1 MNFEVKYL
9 MKKVISVFLIALML
23 CSVVGCGSDETEN
36 SKPSNDGT
44 TSNDEQIEYEKPY
57 EGNAAILPMQM
68 HSPYDNQAEAL
79 RKEIIDLPDT
89 LLKNKNIYYVS
100 YRAKQGGDGKSPE
113 TAWNSLA
120 FIDIVPEGSTILFE
134 RGGVYREKF
143 ELKSNMS
150 YGAYGKGVKP
160 CIYGSVANFA
170 DEALWKEESKGIW
183 VLQGYEVESAGGIIF
198 DHGKDVGIFA
208 LNSKA
213 LISDLTFCTV
223 KGKLKLRC
231 DKGNPGA
238 LYDSI
243 EVNDKGHIIY
253 ATGYIENV
261 VIENLCV
268 KYGGE
273 HGISINLCK
282 NVKIRGCEIGYIGGC
297 VTDYEFVRYGNGIQ
311 FWRDCDGVVCEKN
324 WIYQCY
330 DAGLTH
336 QTSSAAVQKNINFSK
351 NLIEYCVYNIEAFN
365 EHGKTENVTYKD
377 NILRF
382 AGYGCFDPK
391 SRLGSNSSAVSHICL
406 WRHPNPGSNFKITGN
421 IFDTSY
427 RYLIYGY
434 YLNEAGKNATVSG
447 NTYVQQPLSK
457 TYAFDK
463 DNIGSQVSVTQ
474 LANGTVLKA
483 NDLASLTSGVKAI
496 DTSPKKIQYVK

>member
-1 MNFEVKYL
+1 
-9 MKKVISVFLIALML
+9 MKKVISIFLIALML
-23 CSVVGCGSDETEN
+23 CSIVGCGSDKTEN
-36 SKPSNDGT
+36 SKPSNDQTSSGGT
-44 TSNDEQIEYEKPY
+44 TENNEQIEYEKPY
-57 EGNAAILPMQM
+57 VGNAAILPMQM

-79 RKEIIDLPDT
+79 RKEVVNMPDSM
-89 LLKNKNIYYVS
+89 LNNKNVYYIS
-100 YRAKQGGDGKSPE
+100 YRAKDGGNGRSPE
-113 TAWNSLA
+113 SAWNSLL
-120 FIDIVPEGSTILFE
+120 FIDIVPAGSTILFE

-143 ELKSNMS
+143 ELKSNIS
-150 YGAYGKGVKP
+150 YGAYGEGPKP
-160 CIYGSVANFA
+160 CFYGSVANFA
-170 DEALWKEESKGIW
+170 DESLWKEESKGIW
-183 VLQGYEVESAGGIIF
+183 VLEGYEFESVGAVIF
-198 DHGKDVGIFA
+198 DHGKEVGVYA

-213 LISDLTFCTV
+213 LHGDLTFCTV

-238 LYDSI
+238 LYDDI
-243 EVNDKGHIIY
+243 EVNDRGHIIY
-253 ATGYIENV
+253 ASGYIENV

-282 NVKIRGCEIGYIGGC
+282 NIKIRGCEVGYIGGSRPNSSE
-297 VTDYEFVRYGNGIQ
+297 VVRYGNGIQ

-336 QTSSAAVQKNINFSK
+336 QTNVAAVQKNINFSK
-351 NLIEYCVYNIEAFN
+351 NLIEYCVYNIEMFN
-365 EHGKTENVTYKD
+365 EFGTTENTTYKD

-391 SRLGSNSSAVSHICL
+391 DRLGSNSSAVSNICL
-406 WRHPNPGSNFKITGN
+406 WRHENPSKNFKITGN
-421 IFDTSY
+421 ILDTSY
-427 RYLIYGY
+427 RYLIKGY
-434 YLNEAGKNATVSG
+434 YLSEQGKNAMVSG

-463 DNIGSQVSVTQ
+463 DKIGSEVSVTR
-474 LANGTVLKA
+474 LANQTVLKA
-483 NDLASLTSGVKAI
+483 NDLASLTAGVKAF
-496 DTSPKKIQYVK
+496 DASPKKIQYVK